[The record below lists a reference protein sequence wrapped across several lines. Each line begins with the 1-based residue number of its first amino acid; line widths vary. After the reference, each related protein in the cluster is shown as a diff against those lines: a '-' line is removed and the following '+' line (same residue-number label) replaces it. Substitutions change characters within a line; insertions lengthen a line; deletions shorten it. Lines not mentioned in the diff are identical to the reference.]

1 MKRRL
6 VNLIIATASFPV
18 DTMLQSAGV
27 SEWIRGIWI
36 GITLACLINGLANS
50 FADKEN

>member
-1 MKRRL
+1 MKRRF
-6 VNLIIATASFPV
+6 VNLIIASAAFPV
-18 DTMLQSAGV
+18 DIVLQGAGV

-36 GITLACLINGLANS
+36 GITLACLLNGIANS